1 MKCVHFDVFCL
12 CIICIFFLCFVFLK
26 LGFGDCVSKYL
37 QYNVR
42 AGRKQSGQV
51 IQGENIH
58 TQSHFQP
65 ICCMCL
71 LLCTI
76 YLHKKRTYNHSYLKR
91 THLHRATSAFVYKL
105 FLLLMHL
112 LLLCTSYFLLILR
125 AIVAS
130 FYVPAITNHYKLG

>member
-76 YLHKKRTYNHSYLKR
+76 YLQLT
-91 THLHRATSAFVYKL
+91 
-105 FLLLMHL
+105 
-112 LLLCTSYFLLILR
+112 
-125 AIVAS
+125 
-130 FYVPAITNHYKLG
+130 